1 MTTNILEVN
10 RPITVSSGTYLI
22 KEILE
27 FSDPF
32 LGMRYEFKFTEEY
45 FVNGI
50 IPGGI
55 RKEIRKLLLLDLNFS
70 HLAVVGILNNG
81 IIFYTPNS
89 LFFELNKQFTEEF
102 DPYYRWSMG
111 Y

>member
-1 MTTNILEVN
+1 MITNILEAN
-10 RPITVSSGTYLI
+10 RPITVSSREYLL

-27 FSDPF
+27 FNDPF

-50 IPGGI
+50 IPNGF
-55 RKEIRKLLLLDLNFS
+55 RKEIRKLLLEDLNFS

-81 IIFYTPNS
+81 IIYTPNS

>member
-10 RPITVSSGTYLI
+10 RPITVSSREYLL

-27 FSDPF
+27 FNDPF
-32 LGMRYEFKFTEEY
+32 LSMPYEFKFTEEY

-55 RKEIRKLLLLDLNFS
+55 RKEIRKLLLVDFNFS
-70 HLAVVGILNNG
+70 HLAVVGILNG
-81 IIFYTPNS
+81 VVMYAPDSLIFD
-89 LFFELNKQFTEEF
+89 LNDQFTEEF